1 MGSNLDRKELL
12 AAASAERAG
21 LGRTIQYAPA
31 DSWEQPSACPGWWN
45 RDVIA
50 HLAAQDT
57 AAAQILAD
65 EAPSEIDEYRKRLGG
80 DELTVDGFNAFAVNN
95 RAPLPYRQ
103 VLSDWGRAA
112 DAVLAFASTLT
123 DEEWRTRRFP
133 WLAGE
138 IAAHYLLQLR
148 VVEWW
153 VHGEDVRSG
162 AGMESRVVHPPMFLT
177 NDLAIRML
185 PWALSRA
192 GIDLPGRSVRLD
204 LEGAGGGSWHWS
216 LEPGR
221 VPDEDEKPDAFI
233 EGRAH
238 AFAIVAARRAPAG
251 DYLDDGNLVVGG
263 EEELAFT
270 VLEHIRAYP

>member
-1 MGSNLDRKELL
+1 MIVDRRALL

-31 DSWEQPSACPGWWN
+31 DSWERPSACPGWWN
-45 RDVIA
+45 RDVMA
-50 HLAAQDT
+50 HLASQDT
-57 AAAQILAD
+57 AAAQILAG
-65 EAPSEIDEYRKRLGG
+65 EAPAELDEYRKRLG
-80 DELTVDGFNAFAVNN
+80 DEAFTIDGFNAFAVNN
-95 RAPLPYRQ
+95 RAPFPHRQ

-112 DAVLAFASTLT
+112 DAVLAFAAKLT
-123 DEEWRTRRFP
+123 DEEWRARRFS

-138 IAAHYLLQLR
+138 IGARYLLQSR

-153 VHGEDVRSG
+153 LHGEDVRAG
-162 AGMESRVVHPPMFLT
+162 AGMEPRVVHPPVFLT

-192 GIDLPGRSVRLD
+192 GLDFPGRSVRID
-204 LEGAGGGSWHWS
+204 LQGAGGGSWHRS

-221 VPDEDEKPDAFI
+221 VPSEDDKPDAFI

-238 AFAIVAARRAPAG
+238 AFALVGGRRASADG
-251 DYLDDGNLVVGG
+251 YLDDGNLVVGG
-263 EEELAFT
+263 DEKLAFG

>member
-1 MGSNLDRKELL
+1 M
-12 AAASAERAG
+12 
-21 LGRTIQYAPA
+21 
-31 DSWEQPSACPGWWN
+31 
-45 RDVIA
+45 A

-57 AAAQILAD
+57 AAAQILAG
-65 EAPSEIDEYRKRLGG
+65 ESPTEIDEYRNRLEDG
-80 DELTVDGFNAFAVNN
+80 DFAVDGFNAFAVNN

-112 DAVLAFASTLT
+112 DAVLAFAAKLT

-138 IAAHYLLQLR
+138 IAGSYLLQSR
-148 VVEWW
+148 VAEWW
-153 VHGEDVRSG
+153 LHGEDVRAG
-162 AGMESRVVHPPMFLT
+162 AGMEPRVVHPPIFLT

-192 GIDLPGRSVRLD
+192 GADLPGRSVRVD
-204 LEGAGGGSWHWS
+204 LQGAGGGSWHWS

-221 VPDEDEKPDAFI
+221 LPDEDEKPDAFI
-233 EGRAH
+233 EGRAL
-238 AFAIVAARRAPAG
+238 AFALVAGRRARAE
-251 DYLDDGNLVVGG
+251 DYLDDGNLVAGG
-263 EEELAFT
+263 DEEVAFT